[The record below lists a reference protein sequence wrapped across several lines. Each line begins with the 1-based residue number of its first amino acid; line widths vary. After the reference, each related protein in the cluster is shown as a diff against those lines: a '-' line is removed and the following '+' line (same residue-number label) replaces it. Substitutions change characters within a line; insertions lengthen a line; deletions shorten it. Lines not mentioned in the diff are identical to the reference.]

1 MTGFFL
7 LDDELMEELTDDVL
21 LVDDALDD
29 TELALEELLVDTEL
43 LTALVVT
50 EDDVDED
57 STVP

>member
-1 MTGFFL
+1 MIGLFL
-7 LDDELMEELTDDVL
+7 LDDELTEELTDDVL

-29 TELALEELLVDTEL
+29 TELTLEELLVDTEL

>member
-1 MTGFFL
+1 M
-7 LDDELMEELTDDVL
+7 LDDELTEELTDDVL

-29 TELALEELLVDTEL
+29 TELTLEELLVDTEL